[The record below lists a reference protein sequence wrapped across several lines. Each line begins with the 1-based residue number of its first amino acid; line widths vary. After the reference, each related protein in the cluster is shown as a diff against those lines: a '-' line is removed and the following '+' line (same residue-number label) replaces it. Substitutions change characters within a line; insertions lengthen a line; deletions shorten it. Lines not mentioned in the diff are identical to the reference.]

1 MITCTLLQSKPAFSG
16 RFDRRVGILIPA
28 FNEAAHLGKLLRA
41 CRALKPAL
49 ILVVDDASVDATPR
63 ILEAEA
69 ADRRSAVPVV
79 GLRNRVNLGK
89 QGSIRRGL
97 RHLIPADLDAVVLID
112 GDGQHDPAELPGL
125 VRLLSRFDFVIGA
138 RSTLEMPPQRQVS
151 NWLVNQAMAFIAGVD
166 FGDVQ
171 SGLRVYRK
179 DLADLLGVRL
189 PRAGRYAL
197 EHESLALL
205 AEHASEEGRRLQ
217 AAAAPVS
224 CRYRGSESRI
234 RPLDVLQLAFETV
247 RSALRLQ
254 AADRRPA
261 LREVI
266 A

>member
-1 MITCTLLQSKPAFSG
+1 VDWPGECA
-16 RFDRRVGILIPA
+16 VVIPC
-28 FNEAAHLGKLLRA
+28 FNEATSIATVVRGVLAYLP
-41 CRALKPAL
+41 CV
-49 ILVVDDASVDATPR
+49 LVVDDGSTDGTAEVAAAAGAQVLRQASNR
-63 ILEAEA
+63 GKGA
-69 ADRRSAVPVV
+69 ALA
-79 GLRNRVNLGK
+79 LGWQQAHA
-89 QGSIRRGL
+89 QGHGWAL
-97 RHLIPADLDAVVLID
+97 CLD